1 MGEVVN
7 PEARWIEQALA
18 EYEAYCAGRLSLGAA
33 SIETEGGIIQY
44 CGALE
49 APQHWTVAYVRED
62 DRSVTPLAVG
72 ELQSVLRAF
81 QRLDARD
88 AEFWDTTQFP
98 PPCAVIGGVPHRF
111 QAAEGRFLV
120 GVVRVGPVGVLLVT
134 VEGALAVVHV
144 EGKSVTVLHAGPVR
158 GPIMVDVD
166 VTLRLTQPQR
176 RPAQGPVQGPQARPV
191 RPDPKTQAH
200 HLRITGNTPVDV
212 VGGPPVDVVLRGC
225 FADIVRRAE
234 KLPPCRDGDKRRG
247 LAVLGRFL
255 DYLYKLAMEGKGD
268 LVGVRRTILAKL
280 RAHVSDF
287 DISEDALSDAFA
299 LMLRV
304 KTCIAQRD
312 KLRWTIRL
320 AGLTNP
326 RSELHRLL
334 CKETEDG
341 GWFGETANPACAKA
355 TVPRIDALAGEAGGA
370 EGRHGPDAVL
380 SVPGPASAAE
390 RTTGSATKQAAVP
403 QEWMLQML
411 SDAASL
417 AVHKAMAGWRADK
430 AAWEAERAELLARLA
445 RAEAAPGGADPP
457 ADVVARETPPREPPT
472 SASPHLAPDSE
483 SRSD

>member
-1 MGEVVN
+1 MVN
-7 PEARWIEQALA
+7 REARWIEQALA
-18 EYEAYCAGRLSLGAA
+18 EYETYCARRLSLGAG
-33 SIETEGGIIQY
+33 SIETEDGFIQY
-44 CGALE
+44 CGVLE
-49 APQHWTVAYVRED
+49 DPQHWTVAYVRED
-62 DRSVTPLAVG
+62 DRSVTPLAFG
-72 ELQSVLRAF
+72 ELQTVLRAF
-81 QRLDARD
+81 QRLDARG

-98 PPCAVIGGVPHRF
+98 PPCAVISGVPHRF

-120 GVVRVGPVGVLLVT
+120 GAVRVGPVGVLLVT

-144 EGKSVTVLHAGPVR
+144 EGKTVTILHAGPVR

-166 VTLRLTQPQR
+166 VTLRLAQPQR
-176 RPAQGPVQGPQARPV
+176 RPAQGPVQGPAQARPV
-191 RPDPKTQAH
+191 RPDPDTQAH
-200 HLRITGNTPVDV
+200 HLRIIGSTPVDV

-225 FADIVRRAE
+225 FADIVRRVE

-326 RSELHRLL
+326 RSELHRQL

-341 GWFGETANPACAKA
+341 GWFAEAANPAGAKA
-355 TVPRIDALAGEAGGA
+355 TVPSIDALPGEAGGA
-370 EGRHGPDAVL
+370 EGRHGPDAG
-380 SVPGPASAAE
+380 VPGPAGAAE
-390 RTTGSATKQAAVP
+390 RTTGSATIPTVVP

-417 AVHKAMAGWRADK
+417 AVQKAMAGWRADK

-445 RAEAAPGGADPP
+445 RADTAPGGAAPA
-457 ADVVARETPPREPPT
+457 ADVVARETPPSEPQT
-472 SASPHLAPDSE
+472 SASPHLAPDCE

>member
-1 MGEVVN
+1 MVN
-7 PEARWIEQALA
+7 REARWIEQALA
-18 EYEAYCAGRLSLGAA
+18 EYETYCAGRLSLGAG
-33 SIETEGGIIQY
+33 SIETEDGVIQY
-44 CGALE
+44 CGVLE
-49 APQHWTVAYVRED
+49 DPQHWTVAYVRED

-72 ELQSVLRAF
+72 ELQTVLRAF
-81 QRLDARD
+81 QRLDARG
-88 AEFWDTTQFP
+88 AEFGDTTQFP

-144 EGKSVTVLHAGPVR
+144 EGKAVTVLHAGPVR

-166 VTLRLTQPQR
+166 VTLRLAQPQR
-176 RPAQGPVQGPQARPV
+176 RPAQGPVQGPAQARPV
-191 RPDPKTQAH
+191 RPDPNTQAH
-200 HLRITGNTPVDV
+200 HLRITGNTPVDT
-212 VGGPPVDVVLRGC
+212 VGGPPVEVVLRGC
-225 FADIVRRAE
+225 FADIVRRVE

-247 LAVLGRFL
+247 LAVLGKLL
-255 DYLYKLAMEGKGD
+255 DSLYKLAMQGKGD
-268 LVGVRRTILAKL
+268 LVGVRRTIIAKL

-299 LMLRV
+299 LLLRV
-304 KTCIAQRD
+304 KTCIAHRD

-326 RSELHRLL
+326 RSELHRQL

-341 GWFGETANPACAKA
+341 GWFAEAANRQVAGHQFAGAEA
-355 TVPRIDALAGEAGGA
+355 TVPGS
-370 EGRHGPDAVL
+370 HSPDAAAN
-380 SVPGPASAAE
+380 VPGSARTAE
-390 RTTGSATKQAAVP
+390 KTTAVVPTAVP

-417 AVHKAMAGWRADK
+417 AVQKAMAGWRADK

-445 RAEAAPGGADPP
+445 RAETAQGGAAPE
-457 ADVVARETPPREPPT
+457 ADVVARETPPSEPQM
-472 SASPHLAPDSE
+472 SASPHVTPDPE
-483 SRSD
+483 SHSD